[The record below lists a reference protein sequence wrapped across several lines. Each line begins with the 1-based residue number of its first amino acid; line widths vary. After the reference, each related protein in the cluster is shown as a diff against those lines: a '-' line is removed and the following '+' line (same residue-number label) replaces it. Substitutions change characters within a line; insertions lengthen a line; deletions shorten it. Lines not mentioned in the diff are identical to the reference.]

1 MGELS
6 KWAYGVSY
14 INHIAVGGA
23 ARCQDQKAAFCPFTW
38 QCSLQAASLSP
49 ARFWDSFSQCYIA
62 SMVGKYSLGC
72 TVKFSHCSAIE
83 NAPCSLS
90 SSTKCL
96 WHTGGKLLAITRCKL
111 RQALQPEVYHYH
123 ATFGCQQSSDLAL
136 HLTDFIQARF
146 TPSSHFH
153 LVPRST
159 WRSLE
164 ALLFIQFLTV
174 CCADS

>member
-1 MGELS
+1 MPGPKSSLLPVHVAVLTPSCLS
-6 KWAYGVSY
+6 LPS
-14 INHIAVGGA
+14 AVLGLLFLVLHCLDGGKVQP
-23 ARCQDQKAAFCPFTW
+23 RVYCEVQPPFC
-38 QCSLQAASLSP
+38 
-49 ARFWDSFSQCYIA
+49 
-62 SMVGKYSLGC
+62 
-72 TVKFSHCSAIE
+72 IE

-96 WHTGGKLLAITRCKL
+96 WHTGGKLLAIARCKL
-111 RQALQPEVYHYH
+111 RQALEPEVYHYH
-123 ATFGCQQSSDLAL
+123 STFGCQQSSDLAL